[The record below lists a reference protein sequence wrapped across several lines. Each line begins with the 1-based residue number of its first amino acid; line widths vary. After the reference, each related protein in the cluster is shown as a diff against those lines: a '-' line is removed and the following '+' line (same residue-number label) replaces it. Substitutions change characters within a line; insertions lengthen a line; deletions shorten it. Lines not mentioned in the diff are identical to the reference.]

1 MYVLSLCAL
10 VCNSIVSTYRI
21 SVSRYSFVHRSM
33 HDHPHKPA
41 DGTVFVLWFI
51 WIWSINNEIHNN
63 NSINNNT
70 ACGQRPIKQEQ
81 WTTDTTKESSARTSV
96 NLNKTSIKSIILA
109 FNVPWLNSIASHSF
123 QPKGIHHFMSSSAHS
138 HNHFYDLFM
147 KPPCSSSSSCH
158 SNIHRQRISSLKDIM
173 LKVKCYKSFRF
184 VIVIHWAKQ
193 FGFWSVGFSVF
204 RGGEKSNF
212 NI

>member
-1 MYVLSLCAL
+1 
-10 VCNSIVSTYRI
+10 
-21 SVSRYSFVHRSM
+21 M

-51 WIWSINNEIHNN
+51 WIWSINNEIHNSNN
-63 NSINNNT
+63 NSNNI

-109 FNVPWLNSIASHSF
+109 FNVPWINSFASHSF

-147 KPPCSSSSSCH
+147 KPPCSSSCH

-173 LKVKCYKSFRF
+173 LKAKCYIKAFSLWLWYIGLSSLVF
-184 VIVIHWAKQ
+184 VLLVFGFSRWRKKQ
-193 FGFWSVGFSVF
+193 FQHL
-204 RGGEKSNF
+204 
-212 NI
+212 ILM